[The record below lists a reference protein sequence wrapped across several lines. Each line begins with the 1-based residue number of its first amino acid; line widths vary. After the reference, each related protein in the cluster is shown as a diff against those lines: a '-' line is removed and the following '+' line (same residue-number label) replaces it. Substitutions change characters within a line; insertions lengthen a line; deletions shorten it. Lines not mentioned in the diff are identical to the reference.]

1 LDGLRGVAGWMA
13 VDGLLRM
20 AVVDQ
25 LDEHKPLTADGMP
38 SPPKKKKM

>member
-1 LDGLRGVAGWMA
+1 MA

-38 SPPKKKKM
+38 SPPPPQQNDCKPMM

>member
-1 LDGLRGVAGWMA
+1 MA

-38 SPPKKKKM
+38 SPPQQNDCKPMM